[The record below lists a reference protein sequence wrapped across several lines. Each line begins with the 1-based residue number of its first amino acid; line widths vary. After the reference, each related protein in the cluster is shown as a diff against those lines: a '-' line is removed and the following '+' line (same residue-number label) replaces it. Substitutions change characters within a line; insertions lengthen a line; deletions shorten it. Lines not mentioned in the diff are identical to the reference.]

1 MSHTAFLERGDDRS
15 FVCDWV
21 VVGSGAGGATAAEY
35 LSRHGEKVVLVEA
48 GAWRDPEHYPTTAY
62 GAMRDLLEDWGAQ
75 ITRGRAFWPIV
86 QARTVGGTTV
96 VNSAIAVRTPDD
108 IYALWRAEHGIGG
121 ELFEAAMKRF
131 QDQLDDELKV
141 EVGPPESRG
150 RNNELAYA
158 AGEATG
164 IEHHY
169 MRRYVKDCEGSG
181 QCMQGCKSGH
191 KQSLNTNFVPAVLE
205 RGGEV
210 LSNAPVKRVF
220 FKGNHAI
227 GVTGRFRHPGLG
239 TKGGRFTVRARRGV
253 IVAASATHSPALLQR
268 SRVRLPA
275 LGHYFRSHPGTGVF
289 GLFDEPVDMN
299 RGNTQGWASIQHRTA
314 KHAYKLETLAIPPEM
329 VITRI
334 KGGGTKFMERVA
346 DYRHLTMWVLGL
358 RAQATTGTVRN
369 GLFDKPVVSYTLCR
383 EDLAAFRSGLAEIA
397 RLQFAAGAK
406 AVMPGVHGLPYM
418 IGPDEIHRI
427 EEAPLDPR
435 YYIAILSHLFG
446 GCVMGADPRTSVCD
460 LRGRVHGHEGLYIAD
475 ASMIPTVLGVN
486 PQHTVMSLSR
496 WVAANLVEG

>member
-141 EVGPPESRG
+141 EVAAPASRG

-158 AGEATG
+158 AGEAVG

-169 MRRYVKDCEGSG
+169 MRRYAKDCEGSG
-181 QCMQGCKSGH
+181 QCMQGCKS
-191 KQSLNTNFVPAVLE
+191 
-205 RGGEV
+205 
-210 LSNAPVKRVF
+210 
-220 FKGNHAI
+220 
-227 GVTGRFRHPGLG
+227 
-239 TKGGRFTVRARRGV
+239 
-253 IVAASATHSPALLQR
+253 
-268 SRVRLPA
+268 
-275 LGHYFRSHPGTGVF
+275 
-289 GLFDEPVDMN
+289 
-299 RGNTQGWASIQHRTA
+299 
-314 KHAYKLETLAIPPEM
+314 
-329 VITRI
+329 
-334 KGGGTKFMERVA
+334 
-346 DYRHLTMWVLGL
+346 
-358 RAQATTGTVRN
+358 
-369 GLFDKPVVSYTLCR
+369 
-383 EDLAAFRSGLAEIA
+383 
-397 RLQFAAGAK
+397 
-406 AVMPGVHGLPYM
+406 
-418 IGPDEIHRI
+418 
-427 EEAPLDPR
+427 
-435 YYIAILSHLFG
+435 
-446 GCVMGADPRTSVCD
+446 
-460 LRGRVHGHEGLYIAD
+460 
-475 ASMIPTVLGVN
+475 
-486 PQHTVMSLSR
+486 
-496 WVAANLVEG
+496 